1 MGLEFGRIQGDGGA
15 GGAPQAGTMGWR
27 GEGELEGPHRQG
39 LQGGGV
45 RGSWRGPT
53 GRDYGVEG

>member
-1 MGLEFGRIQGDGGA
+1 MGME
-15 GGAPQAGTMGWR
+15 GTHGQITGWR

>member
-1 MGLEFGRIQGDGGA
+1 MMM
-15 GGAPQAGTMGWR
+15 TWKMGWR
-27 GEGELEGPHRQG
+27 GEGELEGPHGQG